1 VFYHVAKQLCLTHGT
16 VQMQGCSECFFII
29 TLQLLGCSDQFPGHC
44 YTVAKVVWLLFTVLL
59 GCFGWFPSLC
69 CLGSP

>member
-1 VFYHVAKQLCLTHGT
+1 VF
-16 VQMQGCSECFFII
+16 FFII
-29 TLQLLGCSDQFPGHC
+29 TLQLLGYSDQFPGHC